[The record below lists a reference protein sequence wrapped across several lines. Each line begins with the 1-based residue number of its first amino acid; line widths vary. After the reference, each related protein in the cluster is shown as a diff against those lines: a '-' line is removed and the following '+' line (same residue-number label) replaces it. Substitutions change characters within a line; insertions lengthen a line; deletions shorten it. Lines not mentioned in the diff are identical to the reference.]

1 LQGTIS
7 SPCWGGPN
15 EAQSCC
21 RCALSSL
28 IAISTAEARGPYGS
42 INVVSRKKGG
52 FVLFPVVSNMKTEEA
67 KTVAKDE
74 RLADFRKAALVV
86 VDH

>member
-1 LQGTIS
+1 
-7 SPCWGGPN
+7 
-15 EAQSCC
+15 
-21 RCALSSL
+21 
-28 IAISTAEARGPYGS
+28 
-42 INVVSRKKGG
+42 
-52 FVLFPVVSNMKTEEA
+52 MKTEDA

>member
-1 LQGTIS
+1 LF
-7 SPCWGGPN
+7 
-15 EAQSCC
+15 
-21 RCALSSL
+21 
-28 IAISTAEARGPYGS
+28 
-42 INVVSRKKGG
+42 
-52 FVLFPVVSNMKTEEA
+52 FVLSNMKTEEA